1 MIKWLELTI
10 CKVVALAVFYGIG
23 NCKPSYRR
31 ALKCSGVQGASAG
44 DALSVVWEAARSAS
58 GRGGQVMSMQEVNFM
73 EKGIVQVFYGPGKG
87 KTSAAVGQCIRA
99 ASLGQSVIIIQF
111 LKGKDAE
118 EFNFL
123 EKLEPD
129 IKLFRFEKEM
139 MSYHDLHVSKQKEER
154 QNILNGFKFA
164 RKVID
169 TSGCD
174 VLVLDEVLGLIDVGI
189 VTLEDILELIDLRN
203 DYCRLVLTGRELA
216 PEIAEKADII
226 SKIDLEKDCS

>member
-1 MIKWLELTI
+1 MDRK
-10 CKVVALAVFYGIG
+10 
-23 NCKPSYRR
+23 
-31 ALKCSGVQGASAG
+31 
-44 DALSVVWEAARSAS
+44 
-58 GRGGQVMSMQEVNFM
+58 
-73 EKGIVQVFYGPGKG
+73 IVQVFYGSGKG

-139 MSYHDLHVSKQKEER
+139 ASYRELLASKQKEEK
-154 QNILNGFKFA
+154 QNILNGFNFA

-169 TSGCD
+169 TGECD
-174 VLVLDEVLGLIDVGI
+174 VLVLDEVLGLLDLDI
-189 VTLEDILELIDLRN
+189 VTVEDIVNLIKLKD
-203 DYCRLVLTGRELA
+203 DYCRLVLTGRELP
-216 PEIAEKADII
+216 PEIAEYADVI
-226 SKIDLEKDCS
+226 SKIDLEKDLLV